1 MGYYRQAIAEVERG
15 VVVIAEENHA
25 KQMPHGLSACQGVP
39 VVGPSIDRRT
49 FQHLREVYNDT
60 AICSLICFVCAQRRT
75 HTLHLNSAI
84 QRRYLELFKP
94 DHTQRAVEEVLRIH
108 TPQEYLR
115 NLCRKTYLHRFAREG
130 TPLWNA
136 KFLGP
141 MEKGETVRKKI
152 VMPRA
157 TSKGGPGA
165 MMSLLRRVRRIPK
178 RLGSGGACI

>member
-15 VVVIAEENHA
+15 VVVIAEETHA

-39 VVGPSIDRRT
+39 VVGSSIDRRT
-49 FQHLREVYNDT
+49 FGHLREVYNDT

-84 QRRYLELFKP
+84 QRRHLELFKP
-94 DHTQRAVEEVLRIH
+94 DHTQRADEEVLRIH
-108 TPQEYLR
+108 SPQQYLK
-115 NLCRKTYLHRFAREG
+115 NLCRKTYLHRFARPG

-141 MEKGETVRKKI
+141 MEKGEFVSKNI
-152 VMPRA
+152 VMLRP
-157 TSKGGPGA
+157 TPKGEP
-165 MMSLLRRVRRIPK
+165 MSDGESSFRLLAGH
-178 RLGSGGACI
+178 LWCL

>member
-15 VVVIAEENHA
+15 AVVIAEETHA

-39 VVGPSIDRRT
+39 VVGSSIDRRT
-49 FQHLREVYNDT
+49 FGHLREVYNDT

-84 QRRYLELFKP
+84 QRRHLELFKP
-94 DHTQRAVEEVLRIH
+94 DHTQRADEEVLRIH
-108 TPQEYLR
+108 SPQQYLK
-115 NLCRKTYLHRFAREG
+115 NLCRKTYLHRFARQG

-141 MEKGETVRKKI
+141 MEKGEFVSNNI
-152 VMPRA
+152 VMPQP
-157 TSKGGPGA
+157 TPKGKSVSDGEL
-165 MMSLLRRVRRIPK
+165 SFCLLASH
-178 RLGSGGACI
+178 LW